1 MRDYDFFAFISYRST
16 DREWAQWLQ
25 HMLEHYRLPSVING
39 KELPDS
45 LYPVFL
51 DTSELSGGTLGNELA
66 AALESSRYLIVVCS
80 PSSAQS
86 QWVDKEV
93 QSFIDRGEIDRVI
106 PFIIDG
112 TPYGTG
118 DNCFVPA
125 LTRLRGT
132 GMEQLGISV
141 NENGREPAAV
151 KVIARMLGLR
161 FNDLWKRHERDKEA
175 ERLRL
180 VETNNRIRRNLARF
194 VSEKALSLLKE
205 GDGMTAMRL
214 ALEALPTPDKPD
226 FPVTAEAEGAL
237 RRSIVCPDRSYR
249 GFVEGITCM
258 ALHPDGSQVAF
269 GDMTGNIRIFDTGT
283 SRELHSL
290 KWDGYDNPTALA
302 FHPDGKK
309 LVLGTMCGHIRVWDT
324 ATWQLLP
331 LDESA
336 DHAHFDEVNSIVFSP
351 DGRHMVTAYK
361 AGFVIWNADN
371 FDWVSYV
378 DRDRDFCDCGISI
391 SPDGRHILCAGVDLS
406 MYTLDTVQPRQVWK
420 TRSRCRSNA
429 VFSPDGSRIVCA
441 FTNRIISFDPATGRR
456 VSSYND
462 TVHIDHLLF
471 SPDGSIIFGT
481 GRGSV
486 SYIQSDPCGDGAI
499 GEPFHRDDGMER
511 ICAVLSCEAHHSFLF
526 LGYNGVSGFCK
537 LIPSPFLSGTD
548 HIEDFIGFDDNGLAV
563 ITDYDH
569 RAMPPEGFKVK
580 LQKNDAKTS
589 VTVSDATGSVIG
601 CINDIAL
608 DIKFYGLSPDGQYIA
623 LYGDNMGGE
632 AGGIWDVRDGVCVY
646 IPDLELD
653 AVENQVAF
661 SPDGRTFVVMASYYG
676 LYSFDF
682 KPLDELIAEACEKCA
697 GMKFTADERRR
708 YYLD

>member
-51 DTSELSGGTLGNELA
+51 DTSELSGGTLGTELA

-237 RRSIVCPDRSYR
+237 RRSIVCTDRSYR

-269 GDMTGNIRIFDTGT
+269 GDMTGNIRIFDTET

-351 DGRHMVTAYK
+351 DGRHMVTAYR

-391 SPDGRHILCAGVDLS
+391 SPDGRHVLCAGVDLS

-441 FTNRIISFDPATGRR
+441 FNNRVSLLDAATGHKIY
-456 VSSYND
+456 SCANTSD
-462 TVHIDHLLF
+462 SDSLLF
-471 SPDGSIIFGT
+471 SPDGSMIFGSGN
-481 GRGSV
+481 GRISFI
-486 SYIQSDPCGDGAI
+486 SPDFNGDDTLCESFHREDGIERIGAI
-499 GEPFHRDDGMER
+499 
-511 ICAVLSCEAHHSFLF
+511 LSREANHSFLL
-526 LGYNGVSGFCK
+526 LGYNGVRGLRK
-537 LIPSPFLSGTD
+537 LVVSPFRTGTD
-548 HIEDFIGFDDNGLAV
+548 HMEDFIGFDDGGKAIV
-563 ITDYDH
+563 TDYDH
-569 RAMPPEGFKVK
+569 RAMPPEGFRVE
-580 LQKNDAKTS
+580 LQKSNGNTS
-589 VTVSDATGSVIG
+589 VTVCDASAHVIG
-601 CINDIAL
+601 RIDDIPL
-608 DIKFYGLSPDGQYIA
+608 DVKFHALSPDGCYIA
-623 LYGDNMGGE
+623 LYREYEGQDT
-632 AGGIWDVRDGVCVY
+632 GGIWSVGDGVCVS
-646 IPDLELD
+646 IPDLEAE